1 MHETNPFYIFVPS
14 ENKEKTLNT
23 KIMAALQNIRNKGGV
38 LVSIVIG
45 IALLAFI
52 IDPSILGTPG
62 QSRNNVG
69 EIAGKTIKIQDYQQR
84 ILENEEMIKQMNGIA
99 SLTEEDQVTIREN
112 TWQQMISEIIMT
124 DQYEELGIGLSGDEL
139 YDLLLGNNMTPAVA
153 QLFADPATGQVDK
166 QRAIETIKYLI
177 NSPAG
182 TPQREYWLNMEQQIK
197 TSQLQMKYMLLLAK
211 GLFVTDAEARA
222 YLEDAATN
230 VDISYI
236 MKSYNTVSDSAV
248 SVTSG
253 EIKKYYDEHLYLFE
267 QPESRQIAYVNF
279 DIAASAEDIKETEEW
294 VGSLKEEFA
303 EASDVLEF
311 ANLSSEERAV
321 PRYYKE
327 GEFENEGLNDFLFK
341 EEGDGVYGPYMQG
354 NTYNIAR
361 VADRRMLPDSVKAR
375 HILIQPTQA
384 SDVEAFKELADSL
397 AQVIRDGGDFEE
409 IARQYSA
416 DQASAV
422 NGGDL
427 GWFTQEQMIQPFS
440 DSVFFAKKR
449 EVKVVTTQYG
459 FHIVQVTDMTK
470 PVEKVLLGIVTKEI
484 SPSEETINKVYNDAR
499 TFVNGVNT
507 EAEFN
512 EAVTKYN
519 QTKRLANLNK
529 NDQSIAGIDNGR
541 EIIREAYLTDEVGRI
556 LMTGDKSPI
565 FEAGD
570 KFVVAVLLDIREE
583 GVSPINMVSSLI
595 QRELIRQ
602 KKGEIIAGQL
612 EKAVA
617 GSESLLSV
625 AQKAGAEVMD
635 ATDVNFGSLQIPG
648 AGIEPEV
655 IAEVVRMGENKISQP
670 IVGNQG
676 VYVVVVNAKNTTE
689 VTPEQVEEA
698 KLQMVQLNINR
709 INYQLLPALE
719 KKEGVVDE
727 RYKFY

>member
-1 MHETNPFYIFVPS
+1 
-14 ENKEKTLNT
+14 
-23 KIMAALQNIRNKGGV
+23 MAALQNIRNKGGI

-62 QSRNNVG
+62 QNRNNVG
-69 EIAGKTIKIQDYQQR
+69 EIAGKTIKIQDYQRR
-84 ILENEEMIKQMNGIA
+84 ILENEEMIKQMNGMA
-99 SLTEEDQVTIREN
+99 SLNDEQQATIREN
-112 TWQQMISEIIMT
+112 TWQQMISEIILT
-124 DQYEELGIGLSGDEL
+124 NQYEELGIGLSGDEL
-139 YDLLLGNNMTPAVA
+139 YDLLLGNNMSPAVA

-182 TPQREYWLNMEQQIK
+182 TPQKEYWLNMEEQIR
-197 TSQLQMKYMLLLAK
+197 TSQLQTKYMFLLAK
-211 GLFVTDAEARA
+211 GLFVTDAEAQE
-222 YLEDAATN
+222 YLDGSATN

-248 SVTSG
+248 SVTSA
-253 EIKKYYDEHLYLFE
+253 EIKKYYDEHRYLFE

-279 DIAASAEDIKETEEW
+279 DITASGEDIKETEDW
-294 VGSLKEEFA
+294 VASLKEEFA
-303 EASDVLEF
+303 AASDVLEF
-311 ANLSSEERAV
+311 ANLSSEEKAM
-321 PRYYKE
+321 PKYYKE
-327 GEFENEGLNDFLFK
+327 GELEDEGLNNFLFK
-341 EEGDGVYGPYMQG
+341 EKSEGVYGPYMQG

-375 HILIQPTQA
+375 HILLQPTQA
-384 SDVEAFKELADSL
+384 GDVETFRKLADSL
-397 AQVIRDGGDFEE
+397 AQVIRNGGDFEE

-440 DSVFFAKKR
+440 DSAFFSKKR

-459 FHIVQVTDMTK
+459 FHILQVTDMTK
-470 PVEKVLLGIVTKEI
+470 PVDKVLLGVVTKEI
-484 SPSEETINKVYNDAR
+484 SPSQETINKIYNDAR
-499 TFVNGVNT
+499 TFVNGVTN

-512 EAVTKYN
+512 EAVTKFN

-529 NDQSIAGIDNGR
+529 NDQTIPGITGGR
-541 EIIREAYLTDEVGRI
+541 EIIREAYLTGEVGQM
-556 LMTGDKSPI
+556 LLTTDKSPI

-583 GVSPINMVSSLI
+583 GISPLNSVSAII

-602 KKGEIIAGQL
+602 KKGEVIAGQL
-612 EKAVA
+612 EKAVS

-635 ATDVNFGSLQIPG
+635 ATDINFNSLQSPG
-648 AGIEPEV
+648 AGIEPDV
-655 IAEVVRMGENKISQP
+655 IAEVIRMDENKISRP

-676 VYVVVVNAKNTTE
+676 VYVVIVNAKNTTE
-689 VTPEQVEEA
+689 VTPEQVKAA
-698 KLQMVQLNINR
+698 KLQMTQLNINR
-709 INYQLLPALE
+709 VNYQLLPALE
-719 KKEGVVDE
+719 KKEGVIDM
-727 RYKFY
+727 RYRFY

>member
-1 MHETNPFYIFVPS
+1 
-14 ENKEKTLNT
+14 
-23 KIMAALQNIRNKGGV
+23 MAALQNIRNKGGL

-62 QSRNNVG
+62 QNRNNVG
-69 EIAGKTIKIQDYQQR
+69 EIAGKTIKIQEYQRR
-84 ILENEEMIKQMNGIA
+84 ILENEEMIKQMNGMA
-99 SLTEEDQVTIREN
+99 SLNEEQQATIREN
-112 TWQQMISEIIMT
+112 TWQQIISEIILT
-124 DQYEELGIGLSGDEL
+124 NQYEELGIGLSGDEL
-139 YDLLLGNNMTPAVA
+139 YDLLLGNNMSPAVA

-182 TPQREYWLNMEQQIK
+182 TPQKEYWLNMEEQIR
-197 TSQLQMKYMLLLAK
+197 TSQLQTKYMLLLAK
-211 GLFVTDAEARA
+211 GLFVTDAEAQE
-222 YLEDAATN
+222 YVGGSATN

-236 MKSYNTVSDSAV
+236 MKSYNTISDSSV
-248 SVTSG
+248 SVTSA
-253 EIKKYYDEHLYLFE
+253 EIKKYYDEHQHLFE

-279 DIAASAEDIKETEEW
+279 DITASGEDIKETEDW
-294 VGSLKEEFA
+294 VASLKGEFA
-303 EASDVLEF
+303 AASDVLEF
-311 ANLSSEERAV
+311 ANLSSEERAL

-327 GEFENEGLNDFLFK
+327 GELENEGLNDFLFK
-341 EEGDGVYGPYMQG
+341 EKSDSVYGPYMQG
-354 NTYNIAR
+354 NSYNIAR
-361 VADRRMLPDSVKAR
+361 VADRKMLPDSVKAR
-375 HILIQPTQA
+375 HILLQPTQA
-384 SDVEAFKELADSL
+384 NDVETFRKLADSL
-397 AQVIRDGGDFEE
+397 AQVIRNGGDFEE

-427 GWFTQEQMIQPFS
+427 GWFTQDQMIQPFS
-440 DSVFFAKKR
+440 DSVFFSKKR

-470 PVEKVLLGIVTKEI
+470 PVEKVLLGVVTKEI
-484 SPSEETINKVYNDAR
+484 SPSQETINKIYNDAR
-499 TFVNGVNT
+499 TFANGVTN

-529 NDQSIAGIDNGR
+529 NEQTIPGIEGGR
-541 EIIREAYLTDEVGRI
+541 EIIRQAYLTGEVGQV
-556 LMTGDKSPI
+556 LLTNDKSPI
-565 FEAGD
+565 FEASD
-570 KFVVAVLLDIREE
+570 KFVVAVLLDVREE
-583 GVSPINMVSSLI
+583 GIAPMNSVANLI

-612 EKAVA
+612 EKAVS

-635 ATDVNFGSLQIPG
+635 ATDVNFNSLQIPG
-648 AGIEPEV
+648 AGIEPDV
-655 IAEVVRMGENKISQP
+655 IAEVVMMDENKISRP
-670 IVGNQG
+670 IIGNQG
-676 VYVVVVNAKNTTE
+676 VYVVTVNVKNTTD
-689 VTPEQVEEA
+689 VTPEQVEAA
-698 KLQMVQLNINR
+698 KLQMTQLNMNR

-719 KKEGVVDE
+719 KKEGVVDL
-727 RYKFY
+727 RYRFY